1 MSMKNQEILQ
11 PNMVVTIEPGIYLDG
26 KFGVR
31 IEDSTII
38 DVNNSR
44 VRNLNE
50 FSKDL
55 IVLG

>member
-1 MSMKNQEILQ
+1 MKNQEILQ
-11 PNMVVTIEPGIYLDG
+11 PNMAVTIEPGIYLDG

-38 DVNNSR
+38 DVKNSR